1 MTPEQLIKRR
11 ERRRRKFRR
20 ECALLAELILSVMVA
35 CSGEQHNIPGLV
47 VVGFALMGIV
57 GCRLWANR

>member
-11 ERRRRKFRR
+11 ERKRRKFRR
-20 ECALLAELILSVMVA
+20 ECALLTELILAVVVA
-35 CSGEQHNIPGLV
+35 SCGEQHHLPGLV

-57 GCRLWANR
+57 GCRLWKNR